1 MSAVEDPLERI
12 LTEDN
17 LSRLA
22 KMVEALP
29 ALEKLS
35 NLLTQLDKSSK
46 LDNLLNLMQQG
57 LDLLDAVQR
66 AELVDAIIEFSMDQ
80 LPKVQAV
87 WPLLEKLTS
96 ERALNLI
103 QRLDLDS
110 LLSATER
117 LLPIMNKLTNESTL
131 KLLESIDFDSLLS
144 AADSMTPLLKKLTS
158 PETVKTLTSIDVDSM
173 LKLMNKMLEMQKTGA
188 LDKMLE
194 LMTIMADPNFLDS
207 LKMVMDK
214 MAKALK
220 MWVQDLP
227 KVKPVGTFGLIMEV
241 NKKDTQYALGAM
253 LKLAE
258 DLGKVLREG

>member
-1 MSAVEDPLERI
+1 MSVVEDPLERI

-35 NLLTQLDKSSK
+35 NLLTQLDKSGK

-96 ERALNLI
+96 EDVLT
-103 QRLDLDS
+103 RLQKLDVDGMVRMLDS
-110 LLSATER
+110 LVKLQESGAMQKLVELANVMADKDLVEALSTMITKTAPALKEWAKE
-117 LLPIMNKLTNESTL
+117 LPQTKPQGLMGITM
-131 KLLESIDFDSLLS
+131 SLNDPDVKF
-144 AADSMTPLLKKLTS
+144 AMTAMISLLKK
-158 PETVKTLTSIDVDSM
+158 I
-173 LKLMNKMLEMQKTGA
+173 GRA
-188 LDKMLE
+188 LR
-194 LMTIMADPNFLDS
+194 S
-207 LKMVMDK
+207 
-214 MAKALK
+214 
-220 MWVQDLP
+220 Q
-227 KVKPVGTFGLIMEV
+227 
-241 NKKDTQYALGAM
+241 
-253 LKLAE
+253 
-258 DLGKVLREG
+258 

>member
-1 MSAVEDPLERI
+1 MSAVQDPLERI
-12 LTEDN
+12 LTEEN

-22 KMVEALP
+22 KMTEALP

-35 NLLTQLDKSSK
+35 NLLTHLEKSGK
-46 LDNLLNLMQQG
+46 LDNLLNLIQQG
-57 LDLLDAVQR
+57 LDLLDAIQR
-66 AELVDAIIEFSMDQ
+66 AELIDAIIEFSMDQ

-110 LLSATER
+110 LLTATER
-117 LLPIMNKLTNESTL
+117 LLPVMNKLTSESTL
-131 KLLESIDFDSLLS
+131 KLIESIDLDSLLS
-144 AADSMTPLLKKLTS
+144 AANSMTPLLKKLTN
-158 PETVKTLTSIDVDSM
+158 PETVKTLSSIDVDSM
-173 LKLMNKMLEMQKTGA
+173 LKLMNKMIEMQKTGA

-220 MWVQDLP
+220 MWAQDLP
-227 KVKPVGTFGLIMEV
+227 NVKPVGTFGLVMEI

-258 DLGKVLREG
+258 DLGKVLRES

>member
-1 MSAVEDPLERI
+1 MAAQELDLDKLLS
-12 LTEDN
+12 EDN

-22 KMVEALP
+22 KMAEALP

-35 NLLTQLDKSSK
+35 NLLTQLEKSGK

-110 LLSATER
+110 LLTATER

-131 KLLESIDFDSLLS
+131 NPHL
-144 AADSMTPLLKKLTS
+144 
-158 PETVKTLTSIDVDSM
+158 
-173 LKLMNKMLEMQKTGA
+173 
-188 LDKMLE
+188 
-194 LMTIMADPNFLDS
+194 
-207 LKMVMDK
+207 
-214 MAKALK
+214 
-220 MWVQDLP
+220 
-227 KVKPVGTFGLIMEV
+227 
-241 NKKDTQYALGAM
+241 
-253 LKLAE
+253 
-258 DLGKVLREG
+258 